1 MWSSIKKT
9 LRTMIGTIEDM
20 EEDFKNLEKDLKEVA
35 DKAEANSETKVVEET
50 RHVDGSITVKT
61 TTVRKLVVK
70 K

>member
-50 RHVDGSITVKT
+50 RHADGSITVKT